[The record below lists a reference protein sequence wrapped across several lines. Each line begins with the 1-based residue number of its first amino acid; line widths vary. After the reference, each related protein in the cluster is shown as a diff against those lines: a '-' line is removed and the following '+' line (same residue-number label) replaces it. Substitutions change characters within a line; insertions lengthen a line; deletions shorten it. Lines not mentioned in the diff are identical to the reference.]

1 MIIVVTM
8 SSSVIDLNSIGIAAD
23 QMLADSAA
31 VVVVVV
37 VAAAVAGKAFCCLT
51 PNSKCLNCRK

>member
-37 VAAAVAGKAFCCLT
+37 VAAVAGKAFCCLT